1 MKYRAINRGH
11 VEWRSGEKMS
21 VDDDGGRCRR
31 SSRDGTPVL
40 ISVGRGGGAVDG
52 MRRVKDGM
60 MGGQ

>member
-1 MKYRAINRGH
+1 
-11 VEWRSGEKMS
+11 

-60 MGGQ
+60 MD